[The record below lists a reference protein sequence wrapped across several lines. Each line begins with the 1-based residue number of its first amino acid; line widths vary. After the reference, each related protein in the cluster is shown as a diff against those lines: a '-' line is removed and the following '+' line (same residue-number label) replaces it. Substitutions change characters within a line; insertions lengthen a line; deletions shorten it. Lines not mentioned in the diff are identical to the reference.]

1 MWGRNVMMGY
11 LNREDKT
18 SEELTQDGWIRSGD
32 QGIIDQDNFIYI
44 TGKLM
49 ITKFVKSLL
58 FLIEMVYVHH
68 SIIISLKNIKS
79 CKNMFFY
86 NNENLLNKQE
96 LI

>member
-44 TGKLM
+44 TGKLP
-49 ITKFVKSLL
+49 IVEYVKSLL
-58 FLIEMVYVHH
+58 FLIDMFYFNHCL
-68 SIIISLKNIKS
+68 IKSLKNIKS
-79 CKNMFFY
+79 WSTLFFY
-86 NNENLLNKQE
+86 NSENLLDKQV
-96 LI
+96 II